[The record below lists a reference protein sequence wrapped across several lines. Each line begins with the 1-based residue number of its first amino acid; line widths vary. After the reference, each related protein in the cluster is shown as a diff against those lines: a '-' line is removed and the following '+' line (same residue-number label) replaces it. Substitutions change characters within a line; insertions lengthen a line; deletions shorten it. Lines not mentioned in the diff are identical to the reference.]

1 MADLPSDPASESAA
15 PIGGMTSS
23 IERWRVPVL
32 AGLALVVVGSL
43 GLLAYGSVKREK
55 VETLRAEMDAI
66 TDDFVSRRSLYNYSG
81 NEAQANPDVAEDQV
95 KKLEE
100 LRGRAAGTEIEPL
113 ILLQIAIRYQVLA
126 RDDKAVAAIEEI
138 RKVAPDAPIL
148 KVQSFDSERASLAD
162 RIAGVS
168 KRRMEFAAAH
178 KYAEPKADPARYAIV
193 ETDLGTMKFVFYKDL
208 APKHIEA
215 FVAQAKSGGFNGT
228 RLYNARRGELIEL
241 GGGDRTRNSDLRD
254 DREDD
259 PARSLAPEDAARC
272 GVKHRRRMLTS
283 VPLLSGDQADRFAV
297 VLAETKPD
305 FDAVRTPFGELL
317 DDDSAAVADRL
328 GSALTFA
335 EDATY
340 IDRKEKTDYPTT
352 PSRPVILRRVSIW
365 KEGTIEPGHTW
376 DTARV
381 STDQPE
387 PDATKPETPETP
399 EPPKAPED
407 SKKDGE
413 APK

>member
-1 MADLPSDPASESAA
+1 MSAMPSDSAPKPADLAGPPHPAV
-15 PIGGMTSS
+15 
-23 IERWRVPVL
+23 ERLRIPVL
-32 AGLALVVVGSL
+32 AGLAIVVVGSL

-55 VETLRAEMDAI
+55 IDALRSEMDAI
-66 TDDFVSRRSLYNYSG
+66 VGDFSGRRSLYSYSG
-81 NEAQANPDVAEDQV
+81 TEAVPNPDVAEEQV

-100 LRGRAAGTEIEPL
+100 LRGRAAGTEVEPL
-113 ILLQIAIRYQVLA
+113 ILLQIAIRHQILS
-126 RDDKAVAAIEEI
+126 RDEKAIAAIEEI
-138 RKVAPDAPIL
+138 RRTSPDAPIL
-148 KVQSFDSERASLAD
+148 KVQSFDSDRTSLAD

-168 KRRMEFAAAH
+168 RRRMEFAARTT
-178 KYAEPKADPARYAIV
+178 YVPPKADPARYAVV

-228 RLYNARRGELIEL
+228 RVYSTHRGDWIEL
-241 GGGDRTRNSDLRD
+241 GGGDRTRNASHHD

-259 PARSLAPEDAARC
+259 PAVSLAPEGAARY

-297 VLAETKPD
+297 VLADAKPE

-317 DDDSAAVADRL
+317 DDDGASVADRL
-328 GSALTFA
+328 GSTLTFG

-340 IDRKEKTDYPTT
+340 IDRKEKTDFPNT
-352 PSRPVILRRVSIW
+352 PSRPVTVRRVSIW
-365 KEGTIEPGHTW
+365 NEGTIEPGHTW

-381 STDQPE
+381 NTDQPE
-387 PDATKPETPETP
+387 PGPAKDEPAEEPKDE
-399 EPPKAPED
+399 EPPK
-407 SKKDGE
+407 
-413 APK
+413 